1 MSEAPVIIYVPGL
14 LPKPQAAAHR
24 EALLRCLLAGLQ
36 GIDTDLAAQLESNA
50 DSFEIIPWTY
60 DFYGEHRDFALDAAS
75 VEALIAQREVTKR
88 DQDEASSLRRRVARW
103 AFLLGDRLPF
113 LIPHIATER
122 MELHLR
128 DLKRYVQNRSE
139 IAEHTRQILKASLR
153 QARDAKRP
161 ILLMAHSM
169 GSVIAYESL
178 WQMSRANREPIQ
190 IDLLL
195 TMGSPL
201 GQNYTQKRLKG
212 SDAIR
217 SVRYPDNI
225 GSWVNLSAVGD
236 LTAIKPALRSGFRGM
251 LESELL
257 ADIDDRQVDNWFR
270 LDGVLNTHSEY
281 GYLGNPETA
290 AIVSEWWRSRS
301 GFCGSGFSRD

>member
-1 MSEAPVIIYVPGL
+1 MSAAPVIIYVPGL
-14 LPKPQAAAHR
+14 LPKPAAEVHR
-24 EALLRCLLAGLQ
+24 DALLRCLLAGLQ
-36 GIDTDLAAQLESNA
+36 QVDTDLAVQLESNT

-75 VEALIAQREVTKR
+75 VEALVAQGAVTKR
-88 DQDEASSLRRRVARW
+88 DQEEASSLRRRLARW
-103 AFLLGDRLPF
+103 VFLLGDRLPF

-139 IAEHTRQILKASLR
+139 IAEHTRQILKMSLR
-153 QARDAKRP
+153 QARDAGRP

-178 WQMSRANREPIQ
+178 WQMSRANREPMQ

-201 GQNYTQKRLKG
+201 GQNYIQKRLKG
-212 SDAIR
+212 SDAIGN
-217 SVRYPDNI
+217 VRYPDNI
-225 GSWVNLSAVGD
+225 SSWVNLSAVGD
-236 LTAIKPALRSGFRGM
+236 LTAIKPELRSSFRGM
-251 LESELL
+251 LQGGLL
-257 ADIDDRQVDNWFR
+257 ADIDDRQIDNWFR

-281 GYLGNPETA
+281 GYLANSETA
-290 AIVSEWWRSRS
+290 AIVSKWWNCR
-301 GFCGSGFSRD
+301 SGFSRD